1 MILKIK
7 ERQRQTQKRQVLV
20 YLGRDHKNRL
30 SWTCKQKIPCYLDF
44 LHHTSC
50 PVPSY
55 PLPCTQVGL
64 KSVCWTDLPC
74 ESSQKTADRKKL
86 AKTWAFRENKKKSI
100 LKVLPLHTSL
110 CILVSIFPED
120 KFTKMEI
127 SIQKLGGLN
136 TLFPIMYWQISFQ
149 TFCSSY
155 SQSHSKSCFLKAFLS
170 LFTFRNKASWAGF
183 HCWSILNTL
192 WDIPVHGL

>member
-1 MILKIK
+1 MSK
-7 ERQRQTQKRQVLV
+7 V
-20 YLGRDHKNRL
+20 
-30 SWTCKQKIPCYLDF
+30 F
-44 LHHTSC
+44 LFFFFPAQEVS
-50 PVPSY
+50 
-55 PLPCTQVGL
+55 
-64 KSVCWTDLPC
+64 KSDLHLCLIFNNCNYGGFPF
-74 ESSQKTADRKKL
+74 KKL
-86 AKTWAFRENKKKSI
+86 LRFYFHWKKKSI

-183 HCWSILNTL
+183 HCWSILSTL